1 VDNSTGYPQLAV
13 CLWTSCGQL
22 RGARWPVGGVRVT
35 GIARTAF
42 DCLQILPGSEALP
55 LLGRALQK
63 RWIMLPDLVRR
74 VRIAGADRRPTR
86 SCGLPGRT

>member
-1 VDNSTGYPQLAV
+1 M
-13 CLWTSCGQL
+13 
-22 RGARWPVGGVRVT
+22 
-35 GIARTAF
+35 AF